1 MFSVHQKRKILKLC
15 FDNSLSLS
23 HLPSDDLVKLCLPPG
38 TAATSSLQLEASSSP
53 RRSPLP
59 IARSP
64 PSRPTHRADRRQ
76 RPLSKLSSTSSK
88 PRPRARPPRLPHTAN
103 VRRRRR
109 RVDLPPHSPTFPL
122 LLLRYLSLSFN
133 HILHLMNIN
142 TKSPTAQCSI
152 YCSKHR

>member
-1 MFSVHQKRKILKLC
+1 MTNIDLMRKNLRNLMEKSFTSLTSPVFHNVHRERKILKLTR

-88 PRPRARPPRLPHTAN
+88 PRPRARPPPPHTDCKKKKKKGWLA
-103 VRRRRR
+103 
-109 RVDLPPHSPTFPL
+109 PL
-122 LLLRYLSLSFN
+122 SMEGWCIHHLLHF
-133 HILHLMNIN
+133 
-142 TKSPTAQCSI
+142 SI
-152 YCSKHR
+152 